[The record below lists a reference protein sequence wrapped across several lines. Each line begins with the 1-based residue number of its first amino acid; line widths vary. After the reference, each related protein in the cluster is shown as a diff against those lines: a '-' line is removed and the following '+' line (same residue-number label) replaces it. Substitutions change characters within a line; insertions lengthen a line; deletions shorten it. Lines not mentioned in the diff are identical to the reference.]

1 MDKVITCINCPVGC
15 RMTVSLAA
23 DGSFVSVTGNT
34 CPRGAV
40 YAKQECTEPLRVI
53 TAVIPVSGS
62 NLPLSVKTSGP
73 VPKEKIA
80 AIMQVLGDVS
90 VTAPVSAGDVIVPD
104 VLGTSA
110 DIIATRSVAAT
121 HL

>member
-15 RMTVSLAA
+15 RMTVSLSD
-23 DGSFVSVTGNT
+23 DGNFVSVAGNT

-62 NLPLSVKTSGP
+62 SLPLSIKTSGP
-73 VPKEKIA
+73 VPKEKIP
-80 AIMQVLGDVS
+80 AIMQLLGNYS
-90 VTAPVSAGDVIVPD
+90 RPAPVRAGEIIIPD
-104 VLGTSA
+104 VLGTGA
-110 DIIATRSVAAT
+110 DVIATRTVSGGN
-121 HL
+121 H

>member
-1 MDKVITCINCPVGC
+1 MKRTEYSEFIEKIKCSD
-15 RMTVSLAA
+15 
-23 DGSFVSVTGNT
+23 SF
-34 CPRGAV
+34 RAEME
-40 YAKQECTEPLRVI
+40 KK
-53 TAVIPVSGS
+53 
-62 NLPLSVKTSGP
+62 LSA

-104 VLGTSA
+104 VLGTGA